1 MKDLMRATSAGI
13 IAYRI
18 AILYGCLFS
27 ANSLLD
33 AFIIG
38 FLNVSWSQLDTTSKL
53 LLRAAIAK
61 NWTSTM
67 LAYCS
72 KAVANAARGRL
83 PMALDT
89 GDTREFSLRQTT
101 ITAQTPA
108 ETTKT

>member
-13 IAYRI
+13 LAYRI

-33 AFIIG
+33 AFIIA
-38 FLNVSWSQLDTTSKL
+38 FLNVSWHQLDSTSKAL
-53 LLRAAIAK
+53 LIAAIAK

-72 KAVANAARGRL
+72 KTVANVQKGRL
-83 PMALDT
+83 PMGVEP
-89 GDTREFSLRQTT
+89 GDTREFSLQQTT
-101 ITAQTPA
+101 ITAQTPP
-108 ETTKT
+108 K